1 MTAGLMAGKRGL
13 IMGVANDRSIAWA
26 IAKAAAEQG
35 AQVGLSY
42 YGERLLRR
50 VKPLAEEIDAG
61 LKAAVKTLDELKLEL
76 LYGDT
81 YDASAAG
88 TTLGFAINSGRI
100 AGENALKY
108 IGKS

>member
-1 MTAGLMAGKRGL
+1 MLDSDFNVIPGLYAGGSCAGG
-13 IMGVANDRSIAWA
+13 
-26 IAKAAAEQG
+26 
-35 AQVGLSY
+35 
-42 YGERLLRR
+42 
-50 VKPLAEEIDAG
+50 
-61 LKAAVKTLDELKLEL
+61 